1 MKRLHKLLSIF
12 FIPALILSTYSCNTV
27 EKSSKESE
35 TEINQEERQRFF
47 QIPAPTE
54 LFELLRSEGVKPTKM
69 VTLNPVANIVKYSD
83 SESKALN
90 FGVYTT
96 NLLFLS
102 AFNQKSEVL
111 KYFENLK
118 QLAEDL
124 GIDNVINESTMSR
137 IEKNLNNADSLD
149 VITNYVFF
157 EASENLESQD
167 KQDILSL
174 VIAGSWIEGVFM
186 ATKMIEKFSANS
198 EIAQRIAEQKFS
210 LENLL
215 EYFESVSNRNSISQ
229 TKAKLEELIPL
240 FNAIAEIEVNDQ
252 VASNSKTVI
261 GSSTRLS
268 ITEDQFQKI
277 SAQIEQIR
285 NQITKN

>member
-1 MKRLHKLLSIF
+1 M
-12 FIPALILSTYSCNTV
+12 LILTTYSCNTV
-27 EKSSKESE
+27 EKSSEESQ

-54 LFELLRSEGVKPTKM
+54 LFELLRSEGVKPTKV

-102 AFNQKSEVL
+102 VFNQKSEVL

-186 ATKMIEKFSANS
+186 AAKMIEKFSANS

-215 EYFESVSNRNSISQ
+215 EYFEFASNRNSISK
-229 TKAKLEELIPL
+229 TKAQLEALMPL
-240 FNAIAEIEVNDQ
+240 FNAIAEIDVNDQ
-252 VASNSKTVI
+252 VAANSQTVI

-277 SAQIEQIR
+277 SAQIELIR